1 MFYMKTMPIIHLT
14 TYIAAPVE
22 RVFDLS
28 RSIDVHKKS
37 MSHTNEQAVAGTT
50 SGLIQQHETVTW
62 KAKHLGKIRV
72 MKVRI
77 SEMLA
82 PQSFT
87 DEMVQGDFKQMK
99 HEHHF
104 KPIENGTL
112 MIDLFSFESP
122 YGTIG
127 KIANYF
133 FLQRYLRRML
143 EKRNLAIK
151 EFAEG
156 DKWKFLLNK

>member
-1 MFYMKTMPIIHLT
+1 MKAMPTIHLT
-14 TYIAAPVE
+14 TFIAAPVE

-28 RSIDVHKKS
+28 RSIDAHKKS
-37 MSHTNEQAVAGTT
+37 LAHTNEQAIAGTV
-50 SGLIQQHETVTW
+50 SGLIKQDETVTW

-72 MKVRI
+72 LKVKI
-77 SEMLA
+77 SSMQT

-87 DEMVQGDFKQMK
+87 DELVNGDFKQMK

-104 KPIENGTL
+104 KSIQNGTL

-122 YGTIG
+122 YGTAG
-127 KIANYF
+127 KIANYV
-133 FLQRYLRRML
+133 FLKRYLRKLL
-143 EKRNLAIK
+143 ERRNLAIK
-151 EFAEG
+151 EFAET